1 MDGILKA
8 IIEGW
13 GYIGVLLSMIM
24 ESLCLPTASETVMSF
39 SGFLV
44 STGKFNIW
52 MVILLGTIG
61 DLIGAVLSYGIG
73 YYVGRPLLSKYGK
86 YLLIVGNDM
95 KILESWFLR
104 QGERVVFLSRNVP
117 IIRTFI
123 SLPAGIGKMNF
134 LRFIACTVVGSL
146 PWCMVL
152 VCIGLFMGEEWKGI
166 ERIFFSLNM
175 IVGIFLLVLLGIF
188 IGMRLKRGNGSISIN
203 YRGGKC

>member
-1 MDGILKA
+1 MDGMLKA
-8 IIEGW
+8 IIDGW
-13 GYIGVLLSMIM
+13 GYIGVFLSMIM
-24 ESLCLPTASETVMSF
+24 ESLCLPTASETTMSF

-52 MVILLGTIG
+52 IVIFLGTIG

-73 YYVGRPLLSKYGK
+73 YYGGRPLLLKYGK
-86 YLLIVGNDM
+86 YLLIVSNDI
-95 KILESWFLR
+95 KILESWLVR

-123 SLPAGIGKMNF
+123 SLPAGIGRMNF

-152 VCIGLFMGEEWKGI
+152 VCMGLFMGEEWKTI
-166 ERIFFSLNM
+166 ERIFFNFNM

-188 IGMRLKRGNGSISIN
+188 IGMRLKRGNGSPDIN
-203 YRGGKC
+203 WRGGRC